1 VIPRPNDRIRLDTS
15 VLDTLFHSPAVLARR
30 LAKLDRLS
38 GGRRLIGLGQGWM
51 TQEFT
56 AAGIPPARRGAGF
69 AAAHDMALLTQRL
82 QQKGVEPGGANGFH
96 PQVHFRVTPPD
107 PATPSLLASHP
118 PTTGRKGLGPGERR
132 VAGTLRGGM
141 NVDANGGRAVDRRPL
156 GSGEIPP
163 PVAGRVGEVGS
174 LVLSG

>member
-30 LAKLDRLS
+30 LAKLDQLS

-82 QQKGVEPGGANGFH
+82 QQKG
-96 PQVHFRVTPPD
+96 
-107 PATPSLLASHP
+107 
-118 PTTGRKGLGPGERR
+118 
-132 VAGTLRGGM
+132 
-141 NVDANGGRAVDRRPL
+141 
-156 GSGEIPP
+156 
-163 PVAGRVGEVGS
+163 
-174 LVLSG
+174 